1 MFTRRDFL
9 QYTVNASIAL
19 GAAAGFAGNFTRAL
33 AQQKLTQDDLLK
45 FDSKGQVT
53 LLHFTD
59 VHAQLKPVYFRPPD
73 TNIGVGDYAGIP
85 PHLVG
90 EEFLKHFGIE
100 AGTPLAYAHTFL
112 DYVNLATAYGKLG
125 GLDRTA
131 TLVKA
136 IRAER
141 GDDKVLFLDGGDT
154 WQGSYTSLKTNGQDM
169 VDCMKLLKPDAMV
182 GHWEFTFGADRV
194 KEIVDSMGYAFLAS
208 NVFDNEWDEPVF
220 ESTAMFEKGGVK
232 VAVIGQAMPY
242 TPIANPRWMFPKWS
256 FGIRPE
262 ALQANVDKAR
272 EEGAEVVVLLSH
284 DGFDVDRKLATV
296 VSGIDVILTGHT
308 HDAIPYA
315 IDVNGTLLLSSGSHG
330 KYLGRVDLEVKD
342 GKVVGHSSNLI
353 PVFSDVIT
361 PDPEMAAK
369 IDEVRAPY
377 EAECQR
383 VIGKTE
389 DLLYRRG
396 NFNGT
401 WDDLICEGIIEQRDT
416 QIALSPG
423 FRWGTTLL
431 PGQDITIDDL
441 YAETSMSYPSVYRL
455 EFRGAQMKEIME
467 DVCDNLFNKDPF
479 FQQGG
484 DMVRVGGM
492 SYTCE
497 PNAEMGSRIT
507 EMRLTSTGELLEADK
522 KYVVGGWASVNENVE
537 GPAIYDLMEKHIT
550 EKKVV
555 KMPEGSTVTVKM

>member
-1 MFTRRDFL
+1 M
-9 QYTVNASIAL
+9 QYGAVAGATLAGAS
-19 GAAAGFAGNFTRAL
+19 GFAGNVARAL
-33 AQQKLTQDDLLK
+33 AQQTITQDDLLK

-73 TNIGVGDYAGIP
+73 TNIGVGAFEGIP

-90 EEFLKHFGIE
+90 QAFLDYFGLE
-100 AGTPLAYAHTFL
+100 AGSPYAYAHTML
-112 DYVNLATAYGKLG
+112 DYVNLARSYGKLG

-141 GDDKVLFLDGGDT
+141 GEGKVLFLDGGDT

-182 GHWEFTFGADRV
+182 GHWEFTFGAERV
-194 KEIVDSMGYAFLAS
+194 LELVDEMGYAFLAS
-208 NVFDNEWDEPVF
+208 NIVDTNWEEPVF
-220 ESTAMFEKGGVK
+220 DSTAMFERGGVK

-242 TPIANPRWMFPKWS
+242 TPIANPRWMFPEWS

-262 ALQANVDKAR
+262 VLQANVDKAR
-272 EEGAEVVVLLSH
+272 EDGAEVVVLLSH
-284 DGFDVDRKLATV
+284 DGFDVDQKLATV

-308 HDAIPYA
+308 HDSIPRAIE
-315 IDVNGTLLLSSGSHG
+315 IGNTLLLSSGSHG
-330 KYLGRVDLEVKD
+330 KYLGRIDLEVSG
-342 GKVVGHSSNLI
+342 GKVTGYSSNMI

-361 PDPEMAAK
+361 PDAEMAAK
-369 IDEVRAPY
+369 IAEVRAPY
-377 EAECQR
+377 EDECNR
-383 VIGKTE
+383 VIGTTE
-389 DLLYRRG
+389 SLLYRRG

-401 WDDLICEGIIEQRDT
+401 WDDIICQGLIEERDAE
-416 QIALSPG
+416 ISLSPG

-441 YAETSMSYPSVYRL
+441 YAQTSMNYPNAYRL
-455 EFRGAQMKEIME
+455 EFTGQQLKDILE

-479 FQQGG
+479 YQQGG

-492 SYTCE
+492 SYTCAPKE
-497 PNAEMGSRIT
+497 DIGNRISDMTLISSGEKIEAE
-507 EMRLTSTGELLEADK
+507 K
-522 KYVVGGWASVNENVE
+522 KYVVAGWASVNEGTE
-537 GPAIYDLMEKHIT
+537 GPPIYELMENYIT
-550 EKKVV
+550 RKKVLTA
-555 KMPEGSTVTVKM
+555 PEEGTVKISGY

>member
-9 QYTVNASIAL
+9 QYTINAGAAL
-19 GAAAGFAGNFTRAL
+19 GAAGYGANITRAL
-33 AQQKLTQDDLLK
+33 AQQKLTEEDLLK

-73 TNIGVGDYAGIP
+73 TNIGIGDYAGIP

-90 EEFLKHFGIE
+90 EEFLAHFGIE
-100 AGTPLAYAHTFL
+100 RGSPLAYAHTMT
-112 DYVNLATAYGKLG
+112 DYVELARAYGRLG

-136 IRAER
+136 IRADR

-154 WQGSYTSLKTNGQDM
+154 WQGSYTALKTNGQDM
-169 VDCMKLLKPDAMV
+169 VDCMKLLRPDAMV
-182 GHWEFTFGADRV
+182 GHWEFTLGEDRV
-194 KEIVDSMGYAFLAS
+194 KEIIDDMGYAFLAS
-208 NVFDNEWDEPVF
+208 NIFDNEWDEPVF
-220 ESTAMFEKGGVK
+220 DSTAMFEKGGVK

-262 ALQANVDKAR
+262 TLQDNVDKAR
-272 EEGAEVVVLLSH
+272 ADGAEVVVLLSH
-284 DGFDVDRKLATV
+284 DGFDVDRKLAGV
-296 VSGIDVILTGHT
+296 VNGIDVILTGHT
-308 HDAIPYA
+308 HDAIPQA
-315 IDVNGTLLLSSGSHG
+315 IEIGNTLLLSSGSHG

-342 GKVVGHSSNLI
+342 GKVVGYSSNLI
-353 PVFSDVIT
+353 PVFSDVVQ
-361 PDPEMAAK
+361 PDAEMAAK
-369 IDEVRAPY
+369 IDEVRKPH
-377 EAECQR
+377 EAELNR

-389 DLLYRRG
+389 SLLYRRG

-441 YAETSMSYPSVYRL
+441 YTETSMSYPSVYRL
-455 EFRGAQMKEIME
+455 EFTGTQLKEILE

-492 SYTCE
+492 SYTCS
-497 PNAEMGSRIT
+497 PNADMGGRISD
-507 EMRLTSTGELLEADK
+507 MRLMSTGEPLEAET

-537 GPAIYDLMEKHIT
+537 GPAIYDLMETHIT
-550 EKKVV
+550 QKQVV
-555 KMPEGSTVTVKM
+555 NLSGQPTVKVNL